1 MSVSPDL
8 SPARGRWLWPN
19 FKALESWS
27 SAEFLRPLCI
37 RLAFWCKFAPVCR
50 SLRFYITRL
59 LGLNLLYLQ
68 VYAGSSSISS
78 LESLHVSFMAG
89 KNATVC
95 MVRSGAKEVKVM
107 GVPLISMTF
116 RLGLICKDPS
126 TNIRALCICLA

>member
-1 MSVSPDL
+1 MHSSGILVQICSSLPLSAFLHNSVAGFEL
-8 SPARGRWLWPN
+8 II
-19 FKALESWS
+19 S
-27 SAEFLRPLCI
+27 S
-37 RLAFWCKFAPVCR
+37 
-50 SLRFYITRL
+50 
-59 LGLNLLYLQ
+59 